1 MNWSLLV
8 MIQYSCVKWRSWA
21 KFGYHKQRRS
31 VLAVWRRWGKELM
44 VPDAWSP
51 AEQGM
56 KYLPFPFRW
65 EGRTLI
71 KVSCLH
77 PHPSA
82 ASSLHYAL
90 KLFKELSPSG
100 TGSWGNLYNMSVE
113 FSLDENGW
121 GRNEHFWHM
130 WESSFL
136 LMRET
141 PVAPGRLHMQWLLE
155 WLNFPILVA
164 PSRRVLVQHGQVV
177 VHLAAS
183 ALVSECTAAGGR
195 ILNALITFVFEG
207 HISHTGKRHSVRVCP
222 FKNGNSLMAHAQ
234 CDLQL
239 VVHCCGNLF

>member
-1 MNWSLLV
+1 
-8 MIQYSCVKWRSWA
+8 
-21 KFGYHKQRRS
+21 
-31 VLAVWRRWGKELM
+31 M

-90 KLFKELSPSG
+90 KLFKELTPWG
-100 TGSWGNLYNMSVE
+100 NGSWGNLYNMSVE

-141 PVAPGRLHMQWLLE
+141 PVATGRLHMQWLLE
-155 WLNFPILVA
+155 WLNFQILVP

-177 VHLAAS
+177 VHVGCICLC
-183 ALVSECTAAGGR
+183 LW
-195 ILNALITFVFEG
+195 
-207 HISHTGKRHSVRVCP
+207 
-222 FKNGNSLMAHAQ
+222 
-234 CDLQL
+234 
-239 VVHCCGNLF
+239 VHCSWAENFKWADNFCVWGSYITYKEEALC